1 MSEWQWQIVDIA
13 IVLFESVFLYYWYF
27 SEKFEFR
34 LYGIKRCLLMSLFP
48 ITTFILDIAVKN
60 VPSMK
65 LIILLGVGIFSV
77 YVIYKCNILQDVLW
91 NVFFMFLLIVSESV
105 SMGFLL
111 FIHGEGHISMFLE
124 HSFLRI
130 QCLILSKL
138 INVVFIVVCV
148 KILKPERKK
157 YTLKEVGV
165 LLLQAFSSILCLIMI
180 VELSYYQKEH
190 VSWNMLLLVFL
201 GIAVLISY
209 IVAYYFTDQYFFY
222 RDREKEIVM
231 IEMRNEKMLNNYKR
245 LEDGQQR
252 VYQLYH
258 DLKKHLNLVNMME
271 NNSDVNEY
279 LKKCF
284 EGIQDMEGK
293 FQTGNRYIDMILYDE
308 WRKAYEQG
316 ITVQFAVGEVSLE
329 KIELQDIIIILGNAL
344 ENAREACKKKIEND
358 GKAHMQLKIMKMT
371 NQVFV
376 IISNSYVGEISRKD
390 NVFITS
396 KQDTTLHGIGMK
408 SIRSSVEKYQGEM
421 DVSIKEN
428 KFILKI
434 MLIVNGVNRSSI

>member
-1 MSEWQWQIVDIA
+1 
-13 IVLFESVFLYYWYF
+13 
-27 SEKFEFR
+27 
-34 LYGIKRCLLMSLFP
+34 
-48 ITTFILDIAVKN
+48 
-60 VPSMK
+60 
-65 LIILLGVGIFSV
+65 
-77 YVIYKCNILQDVLW
+77 
-91 NVFFMFLLIVSESV
+91 
-105 SMGFLL
+105 
-111 FIHGEGHISMFLE
+111 
-124 HSFLRI
+124 
-130 QCLILSKL
+130 
-138 INVVFIVVCV
+138 
-148 KILKPERKK
+148 
-157 YTLKEVGV
+157 
-165 LLLQAFSSILCLIMI
+165 
-180 VELSYYQKEH
+180 
-190 VSWNMLLLVFL
+190 
-201 GIAVLISY
+201 
-209 IVAYYFTDQYFFY
+209 
-222 RDREKEIVM
+222 
-231 IEMRNEKMLNNYKR
+231 
-245 LEDGQQR
+245 
-252 VYQLYH
+252 
-258 DLKKHLNLVNMME
+258 
-271 NNSDVNEY
+271 
-279 LKKCF
+279 
-284 EGIQDMEGK
+284 MEGK

-316 ITVQFAVGEVSLE
+316 ITVQFAVGEGSLE